1 MPRDHLS
8 AVCPSCRRSSSGCGR
23 VGRRNLGFVDGRL
36 GHRKARP
43 DGFSQVTLPVYYE
56 KRKVPIKDRLR
67 LHARAGTGLAERSAS
82 GFADL
87 LADLAALDPRLRPHA
102 ERARMARLGHRLNG
116 LEKLFR
122 QRSEL
127 IYAHDARALARE
139 NGVAVPAWANATF
152 DRQDSAIRKLM
163 VDVPKG
169 DFPRFLAR
177 ELGYSGKGRGTSFSR
192 HTERERNRSLSE
204 TVFAHVLNGAKA
216 TDAVRWAVAH
226 FSVSDRVA
234 WDAWRGSRCHDV
246 WEDYC
251 EKGARSSQ

>member
-1 MPRDHLS
+1 M
-8 AVCPSCRRSSSGCGR
+8 
-23 VGRRNLGFVDGRL
+23 
-36 GHRKARP
+36 
-43 DGFSQVTLPVYYE
+43 TLPVYYE

-127 IYAHDARALARE
+127 IYAHDAHALARE
-139 NGVAVPAWANATF
+139 NGVAAPAWANAAF

-177 ELGYSGKGRGTSFSR
+177 ELYSGKGRGTSFSR
-192 HTERERNRSLSE
+192 HTRAGEEPESLGDSVRPRSQ
-204 TVFAHVLNGAKA
+204 
-216 TDAVRWAVAH
+216 W
-226 FSVSDRVA
+226 
-234 WDAWRGSRCHDV
+234 
-246 WEDYC
+246 
-251 EKGARSSQ
+251 SQGY